1 MAPQP
6 NQRITH
12 GDNVFGRRPHK
23 HHLTFLQ
30 SLVPTGSIVSD
41 ENIFEIAI
49 NQNKGMPTVAIFFFA
64 ISRQN
69 GEFIISAK
77 FDSNWPSSFRK
88 DPYNVRCQLRCHK
101 WMPISHVAELQIS
114 N

>member
-1 MAPQP
+1 MFLPHQEEM
-6 NQRITH
+6 RI
-12 GDNVFGRRPHK
+12 FCRRPHK

-49 NQNKGMPTVAIFFFA
+49 NQNKGMPTAAIIFFA
-64 ISRQN
+64 ISRRN

-77 FDSNWPSSFRK
+77 FDSNWPSSFRG
-88 DPYNVRCQLRCHK
+88 DHYNVRCHLRCHK
-101 WMPISHVAELQIS
+101 WMPIAHVAELQIS